1 MNKGRVIIIDDDP
14 VGLETLAE
22 GLEEEGYSAFAAPSA
37 IEGLELLAAKSDID
51 AVLTDLKMPEMDGIE
66 VLRRVTAQDEN
77 IPVILIT
84 AYASVETAIEAMRLG
99 AYDYVMKPID
109 LRRVSVVLAKAVA
122 ARALTKE
129 NSDLRRRLDEK
140 FGFEKIVGSST
151 PMKKMFELVRQVADT
166 RTVVLIEGESG
177 TGKELVA
184 QALHNNSSR
193 RSGPFVCVNCA
204 AIAETLL
211 ESELFGHEKGSFT
224 GAFQQKKG
232 RFEVADGGTLF
243 LDEIGEMPLSMQA
256 KLLRVLQEY
265 SFERVGGTQTVK
277 VDVRVVAAT
286 NTSLEEKV
294 KARAFRED
302 LFYRLNV
309 VPVKLPPL
317 RERRDDIPLLV
328 CHFLRE
334 YADRNSTQPKTVT
347 PRAMDQMCAYDW
359 PGNVRELQNVVEN
372 MLITAQEDQL
382 DIRNL
387 PERVRPSAPDVQA
400 PFSAG
405 MTMKQVEEQAILKTL
420 ESVDGNRK
428 KAADLLGI
436 GLRTLHRKL
445 REYGM

>member
-1 MNKGRVIIIDDDP
+1 MNKGKLIIIDDDP

-22 GLEEEGYSAFAAPSA
+22 GLREEGYETSPASDAE
-37 IEGLELLAAKSDID
+37 EGLRALAERSDID
-51 AVLTDLKMPEMDGIE
+51 AVLTDLKMPGMDGIE
-66 VLRRVTAQDEN
+66 VLRRVKSFDEN

-84 AYASVETAIEAMRLG
+84 AYASVETAIEAMKLG

-122 ARALTKE
+122 NRALTKE
-129 NSDLRRRLDEK
+129 NTELKRRLDEK
-140 FGFEKIVGSST
+140 FGFENIIGNSA

-166 RTVVLIEGESG
+166 RAVVLIEGESG

-184 QALHNNSSR
+184 QAVHNNSSR

-204 AIAETLL
+204 AITETLL

-224 GAFQQKKG
+224 GAVQQKKG

-243 LDEIGEMPLSMQA
+243 LDEIGEMSPSMQV

-265 SFERVGGTQTVK
+265 SF
-277 VDVRVVAAT
+277 AT
-286 NTSLEEKV
+286 NSSLEEKV
-294 KARAFRED
+294 QAGTFRED

-309 VPVKLPPL
+309 VPIKLPPL

-328 CHFLRE
+328 SHFVELFC
-334 YADRNSTQPKTVT
+334 DRNGQPSKSVS
-347 PRAMDQMCAYDW
+347 PQAMDRMCSYDW

-372 MLITAQEDQL
+372 MIITSRGDDL
-382 DIRNL
+382 TVRNL
-387 PERVRPSAPDVQA
+387 PERVRPSLPEARQGFPV
-400 PFSAG
+400 G
-405 MTMKQVEEQAILKTL
+405 MKMKQVEEQAIRKTL
-420 ESVDGNRK
+420 ERVGGNRK
-428 KAADLLGI
+428 KAAEMLGI